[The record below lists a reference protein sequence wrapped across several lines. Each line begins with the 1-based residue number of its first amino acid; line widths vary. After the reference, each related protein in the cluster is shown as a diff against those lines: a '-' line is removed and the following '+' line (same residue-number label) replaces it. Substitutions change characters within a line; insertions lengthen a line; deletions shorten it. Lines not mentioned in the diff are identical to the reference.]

1 MYSFKERSGHVV
13 SDARMTR
20 TNQNILWS
28 YVNTN
33 ALYIGPLSLGI
44 KGHVM

>member
-13 SDARMTR
+13 GGARMTH
-20 TNQNILWS
+20 TNQNILLS

-33 ALYIGPLSLGI
+33 AFISARRLWASRD
-44 KGHVM
+44 M